1 MVGLTPKIAPKWEK
15 VRDRILWEIFPQLFM
30 SFFFLMNNEIIIILY
45 LSSLLLWLFRD
56 DETNNLKCRNI
67 TWLKIST
74 GRRRTSWLFYKR
86 GRGFEIGTTKNKF
99 LPTGD
104 CWVCRSLYPDLT
116 LATPLNMIFFPFPRA
131 LRAGG
136 TPTPWCC
143 KRKWMSNLFH
153 F

>member
-1 MVGLTPKIAPKWEK
+1 
-15 VRDRILWEIFPQLFM
+15 M
-30 SFFFLMNNEIIIILY
+30 SFFFLMNNEIIIIIY
-45 LSSLLLWLFRD
+45 LSSPLLWLFRD

-74 GRRRTSWLFYKR
+74 GRRRTSWLFYKG

-116 LATPLNMIFFPFPRA
+116 LATPLNMIFSHSPARSEPAA
-131 LRAGG
+131 LQALDVVKGSG
-136 TPTPWCC
+136 CQICFTF
-143 KRKWMSNLFH
+143 NLFDCMTVTSH
-153 F
+153 KSLCSYVDLLKSL

>member
-1 MVGLTPKIAPKWEK
+1 M
-15 VRDRILWEIFPQLFM
+15 
-30 SFFFLMNNEIIIILY
+30 
-45 LSSLLLWLFRD
+45 WLFRD

-136 TPTPWCC
+136 TLQLLRLLQVLQLLQPLQVSLCLLGYSHYSTDSGGRWPGTFWAV
-143 KRKWMSNLFH
+143 LH
-153 F
+153 QVLPL